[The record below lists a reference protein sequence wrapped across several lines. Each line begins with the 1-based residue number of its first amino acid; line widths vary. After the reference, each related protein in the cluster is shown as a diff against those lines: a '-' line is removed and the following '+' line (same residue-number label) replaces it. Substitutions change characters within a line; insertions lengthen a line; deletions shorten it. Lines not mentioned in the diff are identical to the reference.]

1 MPYDAI
7 APYMQVLESKVGFLR
22 KTTLGDQRRALDA
35 LSRQACVYDLQYV
48 APLLLRCHDALRED
62 IARLLRALLRTK
74 GVWDKGANLYASFN
88 WMPAEAL
95 MERADA
101 LRLAPELLVH
111 ILGLASLN
119 QNGYIRQKALARM
132 SIMPHPEAFPYIL
145 ARLNDWVGEVQAE
158 AARAFAVL
166 LPTLQIQDIVP
177 YGGLICGLAHMGRR
191 DLTHVRAHIA
201 AHMRE
206 PLRRGDLISAMNTGS
221 LKERLFL
228 CHMAG
233 AEEDVV
239 EAALRSRAPLVR
251 VWALTQLPQDE
262 MSIERV
268 THLLRDPSSRVR
280 LTTLRHVPET
290 RLLEMRSL
298 FEAVLFDQARGVRDY
313 AAFVM
318 TRLGESDIG
327 PLYRQ
332 ALLKETTPPPGA
344 LMGLAQRG
352 APTDTQI
359 LLPFLAHSNGRVR
372 AAVLAACA
380 RWGLLEMDT
389 RLLEGLGDTSSKVR
403 RTCALILAK
412 KHRHLRPQLK
422 DLVMKAPL
430 KTAQIAFFVLVQFGG
445 LEALDGILL
454 ALTRPDDRLRAQAW
468 RRLEGWWQRSYSLSL
483 YHVDQQ
489 LLGDIEAR
497 LTTLRVAGGEPWDKG
512 FNAWGALYQ
521 YLARLRKKP

>member
-7 APYMQVLESKVGFLR
+7 APYMQVLEAKIGFLR
-22 KTTLGDQRRALDA
+22 KTTLGDQKRALDA
-35 LSRQACVYDLQYV
+35 LSRQACVYDVQYV

-62 IARLLRALLRTK
+62 IARLVRTLLCSK

-88 WMPAEAL
+88 WLPAEAL
-95 MERADA
+95 MERAEA
-101 LRLAPELLVH
+101 LPLPPELLVH
-111 ILGLASLN
+111 ILGIASLN
-119 QNGYIRQKALARM
+119 QNGYIRQKALVRM
-132 SIMPHPEAFPYIL
+132 GQVLHPEALPYVL
-145 ARLNDWVGEVQAE
+145 MRLNDWVGEVQAE
-158 AARAFAVL
+158 AERAFASL
-166 LPTLQIQDIVP
+166 LPTLRIQDIVP
-177 YGGLICGLAHMGRR
+177 YGGLICGLARMGRR

-201 AHMRE
+201 AHIRE
-206 PLRRGDLISAMNTGS
+206 PLRRGDLMSAMNTGS

-228 CHMAG
+228 CHMVG
-233 AEEDVV
+233 PEQDVV

-280 LTTLRHVPET
+280 LAALRHVPEA
-290 RLLEMRSL
+290 RFLEMRSF
-298 FEAVLFDQARGVRDY
+298 FEAALFDQARGVRDY

-318 TRLGESDIG
+318 TRLGESDIA
-327 PLYRQ
+327 PLYRR

-359 LLPFLAHSNGRVR
+359 LSPFLAHSNGRVR
-372 AAVLAACA
+372 AAVFTACA

-445 LEALDGILL
+445 LEALEGILL
-454 ALTRPDDRLRAQAW
+454 ALARPDDALHALAW
-468 RRLEGWWQRSYSLSL
+468 RRLEGWWQRSYTLSL

-489 LLGDIEAR
+489 LLGEIEAR
-497 LTTLRVAGGEPWDKG
+497 LTTLRATGCEPLDKG
-512 FNAWGALYQ
+512 FNAWGALPQ